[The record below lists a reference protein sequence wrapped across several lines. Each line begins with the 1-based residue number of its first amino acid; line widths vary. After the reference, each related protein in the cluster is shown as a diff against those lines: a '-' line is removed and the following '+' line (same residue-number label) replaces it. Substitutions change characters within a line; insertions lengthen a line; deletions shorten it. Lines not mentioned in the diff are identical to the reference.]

1 MRKNMFE
8 NAKYSQKNRRLK
20 NAINLIQQCSK
31 SPKKQA
37 IFAVF
42 KNNELQ
48 GWPARRPFALT
59 EKGPKNIPKKSVRPL
74 FF

>member
-1 MRKNMFE
+1 MPNI
-8 NAKYSQKNRRLK
+8 AKVVAKIFGLK

-37 IFAVF
+37 FLQVF
-42 KNNELQ
+42 KNNEMR

-59 EKGPKNIPKKSVRPL
+59 ENEPKNIPKKSVRPL